1 MNIFNRNPKKSL
13 LFFIL
18 STILFL
24 DLVLTNTFHYI
35 SNYGWSKQI
44 DIRRMNYGHD
54 YTPKTK
60 TLMKTRFGD
69 YNIITNSL
77 GFRDKSTRDIKL
89 NSDKKR
95 ILFIGDSFT
104 DGIFLDYE
112 KSFVGIID
120 STLNEYSIEVLN
132 GGVTWYSPVIYFK
145 KIEYLVDKMDLDFD
159 ELIIFIDY
167 SDWHNEYYSFRIS
180 NDSSRVIDLRK
191 TDNSLVSQ
199 NNDISIEYIK
209 AIIYNNTLFTY
220 FILDKIHDLLSINE
234 EEQLK
239 YEEEQLKLKNQFSRP
254 RWDSLIPKWKELIKK
269 DYSKESDF
277 IIGMESCK
285 FYLDKIYSISQK
297 KQFKISI
304 ALYPSAGF
312 VYGIPNEPWINSFKD
327 WSRKKNIKMYDFFKE
342 FETIQSSNNYYQ
354 TLVDYYLPN
363 DIHFNEKG
371 NRFIAYHF
379 LKIYLNTMILNK

>member
-13 LFFIL
+13 FFFVL

-44 DIRRMNYGHD
+44 EIRKMNYGHD

-60 TLMKTRFGD
+60 TLMKTRLGD
-69 YNIITNSL
+69 FNIITNSL

-89 NSDKKR
+89 KSDKKR

-145 KIEYLVDKMDLDFD
+145 KIEYLVETIELDFD

-167 SDWHNEYYSFRIS
+167 SDWHNEYYSFKIS
-180 NDSSRVIDLRK
+180 DDSSRVIDLRK
-191 TDNSLVSQ
+191 TDNSLVLQS
-199 NNDISIEYIK
+199 NGISIEYIK
-209 AIIYNNTLFTY
+209 ALIYNNTLFTY
-220 FILDKIHDLLSINE
+220 FILDKIHDFFNIN
-234 EEQLK
+234 QK
-239 YEEEQLKLKNQFSRP
+239 EQLKLENRFSIP
-254 RWDSLIPKWKELIKK
+254 RWDSLIPKWQELIKK
-269 DYSKESDF
+269 DYSKDSDF

-297 KQFKISI
+297 KQFKMSI

-312 VYGIPNEPWINSFKD
+312 IYGIPKEPWFNSFRD
-327 WSRKKNIKMYDFFKE
+327 WSSEKNIKIYDFFKE
-342 FETIQSSNNYYQ
+342 FETMDSSKDYYQ

-363 DIHFNEKG
+363 DIHFNQKG
-371 NRFIAYHF
+371 NRFIADHF
-379 LKIYLNTMILNK
+379 LKIYLNTILLKK